1 MTDLATQ
8 ENPMRLTK
16 SDKDAFILA
25 VVQDIPKIDYQEQ
38 VRALIY
44 EDSIAQLPEKVQA
57 IARDKTLSHYLET
70 SSYWRTS
77 FGSIRVF
84 EPRGGSYNP
93 TKDVQAK
100 LDKLNELHN
109 QQEKRLDDA
118 RAKLRGAIEP
128 CTTLKIALERL
139 PEFEKYLPKQQEK
152 SVYLPSIAN
161 LCADLA
167 TLGWP
172 KDQATPAKAEKL
184 KKVKTGAGTVIAV

>member
-1 MTDLATQ
+1 
-8 ENPMRLTK
+8 MRLTK

-38 VRALIY
+38 VRALIH
-44 EDSIAQLPEKVQA
+44 EDSIAQLPAKVQA
-57 IARDKTLSHYLET
+57 IARDKALSHYLET
-70 SSYWRTS
+70 GSYWRTS

-84 EPRGGSYNP
+84 EPRGSNYTP
-93 TKDVQAK
+93 SKDVLTKVDA
-100 LDKLNELHN
+100 LNKLHN
-109 QQEKRLDDA
+109 EQEARLDEA

-139 PEFEKYLPKQQEK
+139 PEFEQYLPKQQEK
-152 SVYLPSIAN
+152 TIHLPSIAN

-172 KDQATPAKAEKL
+172 KDKQLTPAK
-184 KKVKTGAGTVIAV
+184 